1 MQLKIEYIIITYIF
15 CHRSFTKS
23 INSNGELMTPTTVG
37 VIEDTLSILQPKNE
51 INVKTISR

>member
-1 MQLKIEYIIITYIF
+1 MF

-37 VIEDTLSILQPKNE
+37 VLEDTLSILQPKNE